1 MTQENL
7 IMHHAS
13 GKNGILVSDL
23 RNFGIASPSKVVSR
37 LRRKGACIY
46 TKRSNHGT
54 IYKIGTPTARM
65 IAMAFSVA
73 GPRAYM

>member
-7 IMHHAS
+7 IMKTAS
-13 GKNGILVSDL
+13 DTKGVTVSKL
-23 RNFGIASPSKVVSR
+23 LSLGVASPSKVVSR

-46 TKRSNHGT
+46 TKHSNSGT
-54 IYKIGTPTARM
+54 VYKIGTPTARM